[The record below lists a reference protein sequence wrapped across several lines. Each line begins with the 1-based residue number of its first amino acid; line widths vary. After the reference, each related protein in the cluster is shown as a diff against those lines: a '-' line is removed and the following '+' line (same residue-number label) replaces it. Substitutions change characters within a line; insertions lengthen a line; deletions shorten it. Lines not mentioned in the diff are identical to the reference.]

1 MMLDVSKCQLTI
13 LLIFLVKQ
21 FFLHILNYVQHMCK
35 SEKVKFIKKRALLH
49 GKIKNISMLLK
60 HNQGGKVGVT
70 WVKTIN
76 LKISVFHAWLASTTS
91 SLHLL
96 ILLRILGHWHL
107 VSEIRPVNFWGHGH

>member
-1 MMLDVSKCQLTI
+1 M
-13 LLIFLVKQ
+13 LLIFLVNQ

-76 LKISVFHAWLASTTS
+76 LKISVSRMACKYNVISSFINSLTYLGALASGFRDTPS
-91 SLHLL
+91 QF
-96 ILLRILGHWHL
+96 LGAWTL
-107 VSEIRPVNFWGHGH
+107 KI